1 MKSDGGI
8 VVSVQKK
15 LAKMYRTA
23 IYVRL
28 SREDGD
34 VAGHL
39 KDESDSISNQ
49 KSLISH
55 YMSQKEELSLCEV
68 YEDDGFSGVF
78 MDRPGFLAMQKDI
91 VAGKVDCVIVKDL
104 SRLGRNYVEVGRTV
118 EEFLDEYGIRIIA
131 INDGIDTMDG
141 DEKVREFIIPF
152 LNIMYEQYARDT
164 SYKTRGSLDTKRR
177 EGQFIGSFAPYG
189 YKKEHGQVVLQVDS
203 EAAKV
208 VESIFKNYIAGYNA
222 IGIAKRLNE
231 EHVLT
236 PMDYKREQG
245 IQYGNGFRIYSRGE
259 WDAQM
264 VLRILKNE
272 VYIGNL
278 VQGKVSKKNYKQKKR
293 YNKQAD
299 KWIRVEGT
307 HEAIV
312 DKGDF
317 DVVQQLLSEDS
328 KKSPGKER
336 LYPFAG
342 KLYCGDCGEPLHRR
356 AVSNNGKKYFYYGCA
371 ANKRDRNLCTQHNIS
386 ERVLT
391 KAVLETL
398 KLHVVTLLDM
408 KGLVQYCTQE
418 MDETKLMETL
428 EVQKIETEE
437 QIQKY
442 TGRLRELYED
452 VKDALITK
460 AEYTEYKS
468 DYADRIVQLKQRLA
482 EIERKIANQ
491 KIVPDDMSWID
502 RFQQYAY
509 AEELDRTM
517 VAQLIKRIDVYE
529 GNRTRIT
536 FNFENEFN
544 DTRDFIENSNI
555 HKEDWKEA

>member
-1 MKSDGGI
+1 MSK
-8 VVSVQKK
+8 QKEI
-15 LAKMYRTA
+15 AKIYKTA

-39 KDESDSISNQ
+39 KDESDSILNQ

-55 YMSQKEELSLCEV
+55 YMSQKEELSLYKV

-78 MDRPGFLAMQKDI
+78 MDRPGFLTMQKDI

-118 EEFLDEYGIRIIA
+118 EEFLDVYGVRIIA

-189 YKKEHGQVVLQVDS
+189 YQKEQGKVVLQVDP

-208 VESIFKNYIAGYNA
+208 VKSIFKNYIAGYNA
-222 IGIAKRLNE
+222 IGIAKRLND
-231 EHVLT
+231 EHILT
-236 PMDYKREQG
+236 PMDYKREHG
-245 IQYGNGFRIYSRGE
+245 IRYGNGFRIYNRGE

-312 DKGDF
+312 DRGDF
-317 DVVQQLLSEDS
+317 EVVQQLLSEDS

-336 LYPFAG
+336 LYPLAG

-356 AVSNNGKKYFYYGCA
+356 AVSNKGKKYFYYGCA
-371 ANKRDRNLCTQHNIS
+371 ANKRDKSLCTQHNIS
-386 ERVLT
+386 ERVLV
-391 KAVLETL
+391 KAVLEAV
-398 KLHVVTLLDM
+398 KLHVRTLLDL

-418 MDETKLMETL
+418 MDETKLVETL
-428 EVQKIETEE
+428 EVQKMETED
-437 QIQKY
+437 QILKY
-442 TGRLRELYED
+442 TGRLRGLYED

-468 DYADRIVQLKQRLA
+468 DYKHRISQLKQKLA
-482 EIERKIANQ
+482 EIEKQIVKQ
-491 KIVPDDMSWID
+491 KLAPEDMSWID
-502 RFQQYAY
+502 RFEQYAC
-509 AEELDRTM
+509 ADELNRTT

-529 GNRTRIT
+529 GNRTKIT

-544 DTRDFIENSNI
+544 GTREFIENSNVPAE
-555 HKEDWKEA
+555 KWKEA

>member
-1 MKSDGGI
+1 MNK
-8 VVSVQKK
+8 QKK
-15 LAKMYRTA
+15 AKIYKTA

-55 YMSQKEELSLCEV
+55 YMSQKEELSFYEM

-91 VAGKVDCVIVKDL
+91 IAGKIDCVIVKDL

-118 EEFLDEYGIRIIA
+118 EEFLDVYGVRIIA

-189 YKKEHGQVVLQVDS
+189 YKKEQGQVVLQIDP

-208 VESIFKNYIAGYNA
+208 VKSIFKSYIAGYNA

-231 EHVLT
+231 QHILT
-236 PMDYKREQG
+236 PMDYKRKHG
-245 IQYGNGFRIYSRGE
+245 IRYGNGFRIYNRGE

-264 VLRILKNE
+264 ILRILKNE

-293 YNKQAD
+293 YNKQSD

-312 DKGDF
+312 DRGDF
-317 DVVQQLLSEDS
+317 EVVQQLLSEDS

-336 LYPFAG
+336 LYPLAG

-371 ANKRDRNLCTQHNIS
+371 ANKRDKNMCTQHNIS
-386 ERVLT
+386 ERILI
-391 KAVLETL
+391 KAVLEAV
-398 KLHVVTLLDM
+398 KLHVRTLLDM
-408 KGLVQYCTQE
+408 KGLVQFCTQE
-418 MDETKLMETL
+418 MDETKLLETL
-428 EVQKIETEE
+428 EVQKMEVED

-442 TGRLRELYED
+442 TGRLRGLYED

-460 AEYTEYKS
+460 TEYTEYKS
-468 DYADRIVQLKQRLA
+468 DYTDRIFQLKQRLT
-482 EIERKIANQ
+482 EIDKKIANQ
-491 KIVPDDMSWID
+491 MLAPEDTSWID
-502 RFQQYAY
+502 RFEQYACT
-509 AEELDRTM
+509 EELDRTT

-529 GNRTRIT
+529 GNRTKIT
-536 FNFENEFN
+536 FNFENEFKG
-544 DTRDFIENSNI
+544 TQEFIENSNVST
-555 HKEDWKEA
+555 ENWKEA

>member
-1 MKSDGGI
+1 MSI
-8 VVSVQKK
+8 QKK
-15 LAKMYRTA
+15 LAKMYKTA

-55 YMSQKEELSLCEV
+55 YMNQKEELSLYKI

-91 VAGKVDCVIVKDL
+91 MSGKVDCVIVKDL

-118 EEFLDEYGIRIIA
+118 EEFLDLYGVRIIA
-131 INDGIDTMDG
+131 INDGIDTVDG

-189 YKKEHGQVVLQVDS
+189 YQKVQGETVLQVDS
-203 EAAKV
+203 EAAEV
-208 VESIFKNYIAGYNA
+208 VKFIFRNYIAGYNA
-222 IGIAKRLNE
+222 IGIAKKLNE
-231 EHVLT
+231 EHILT
-236 PMDYKREQG
+236 PMDYKREHG
-245 IQYGNGFRIYSRGE
+245 IRYGNGFRIYNRGE

-264 VLRILKNE
+264 ILRILKNE

-312 DKGDF
+312 NQGDF

-328 KKSPGKER
+328 KKAPGKER
-336 LYPFAG
+336 LYPLAG

-356 AVSNNGKKYFYYGCA
+356 VVSNNGKKYYYYGCA
-371 ANKRDRNLCTQHNIS
+371 ANKRDKTLCTQHNIS
-386 ERVLT
+386 EKVLT
-391 KAVLETL
+391 KAVLEAV
-398 KLHVVTLLDM
+398 KLHVRTLLDM

-418 MDETKLMETL
+418 MDENKLVETL
-428 EVQKIETEE
+428 EVQKMETES

-442 TGRLRELYED
+442 TGRLQGLYED
-452 VKDALITK
+452 VKDGLITK
-460 AEYTEYKS
+460 TEYTEYKR
-468 DYADRIVQLKQRLA
+468 DYADRVLQLKQKLA
-482 EIERKIANQ
+482 ELNKKMKNQ
-491 KIVPDDMSWID
+491 ILAPEDTSWID
-502 RFQQYAY
+502 RFEQYAS
-509 AEELDRTM
+509 AKELNRTI
-517 VAQLIKRIDVYE
+517 VAQLVKRIDVFE
-529 GNRTRIT
+529 GNRTKIT

-544 DTRDFIENSNI
+544 GTREFIRNSNI
-555 HKEDWKEA
+555 PAEKWKEA

>member
-1 MKSDGGI
+1 MNK
-8 VVSVQKK
+8 QKK
-15 LAKMYRTA
+15 AKIYKTA

-55 YMSQKEELSLCEV
+55 YMSQKEELSFYEM

-91 VAGKVDCVIVKDL
+91 IAGKIDCVIVKDL

-118 EEFLDEYGIRIIA
+118 EEFLDVYGVRIIA

-189 YKKEHGQVVLQVDS
+189 YKKEQGQVVLQIDP

-208 VESIFKNYIAGYNA
+208 VKSIFKSYIAGYNA

-231 EHVLT
+231 QHILT
-236 PMDYKREQG
+236 PMDYKRKHG
-245 IQYGNGFRIYSRGE
+245 IRYGNGFRIYNRGE

-264 VLRILKNE
+264 ILRILKNE

-293 YNKQAD
+293 YNKQSD

-312 DKGDF
+312 DRGDF
-317 DVVQQLLSEDS
+317 EVVQQLLSEDS

-336 LYPFAG
+336 LYPLAG

-371 ANKRDRNLCTQHNIS
+371 ANKRDKNMCTQHNIS
-386 ERVLT
+386 ERILI
-391 KAVLETL
+391 KAVLEAV
-398 KLHVVTLLDM
+398 KLHVRTLLDM
-408 KGLVQYCTQE
+408 KGLVQFCTRE
-418 MDETKLMETL
+418 MDETKLLETL
-428 EVQKIETEE
+428 EVQKMEVED

-442 TGRLRELYED
+442 TGRLRGLYED

-460 AEYTEYKS
+460 TEYTEYKS
-468 DYADRIVQLKQRLA
+468 DYTDRIFQLKQRLT
-482 EIERKIANQ
+482 EIDKKIANQ
-491 KIVPDDMSWID
+491 MLAPEDTSWID
-502 RFQQYAY
+502 RFEQYACT
-509 AEELDRTM
+509 EELDRTT

-529 GNRTRIT
+529 GNRTKIT
-536 FNFENEFN
+536 FNFENEFKG
-544 DTRDFIENSNI
+544 TQEFIENSNVST
-555 HKEDWKEA
+555 ENWKEA